1 VFSAPGD
8 LGVTFLTPSYDLRVV
23 AASFFIASFA
33 SFVALDLASRVAAR
47 DRRVARRWWASG
59 ALAMGTGLWS
69 MHFVGMLAYTL
80 AIPLGFTAA
89 MTFVSWLAGVTVAA
103 VALGVAS
110 RRDMRWPHLAGGALA
125 MSVGIVVMHYAGMA
139 ALDMAP
145 GIAWNRTLVLASVV
159 IAVAASAVAL
169 VVMHWFRRAERKRG
183 LQLAAALVLGAAVCA
198 IHWTGM
204 VAANFPPGSVCLSA
218 NGLHGDSLGMLVSVS
233 SMLVLTLTLYT
244 SAVDAR
250 MESRTMRM
258 AASLKTANDE
268 LQAANEALR
277 QRALSDP
284 LTGLPNRVLFEDRLA
299 QACKRYDRAA
309 AAARKSTGGREVP
322 RFAVL
327 FVDLDGFKP
336 VNDVLGHAAGDQ
348 VLQEAARRLRVTG
361 RDNDTVARI
370 GGDEFLLLAEGLGGV
385 ADATALADRFV
396 KRLSRAFDADGRR
409 VHVSASIGV
418 VVYPEHGQREQLVI
432 RADAAMYAAKRA
444 GGNTRAVFEPR
455 MDEAGAERLNLHS
468 ELRMAIERRQLTL
481 HYQPKIDS
489 TTGQIRGVEALLRW
503 NHPERGNVSPVVFI
517 PIAERF
523 GLINEIGNWV
533 IDEVC
538 RQMHEWA
545 DEGMRTRV
553 AINLSVHQLRQ
564 DDLVARIEAA
574 LERHALD
581 PSQLLC
587 EVTESVAMG
596 DPDTLQRVFD
606 GLARIGV
613 FISIDDFGT
622 GYSCLINLRQL
633 PAAQLKIDRS
643 FINDIE
649 TSKDALAIVSAV
661 VNLAHALGLKVVAE
675 GVETAGQRDILIG
688 MNCDEMQGF
697 YFARPMAAESLHDWF
712 LGNKPDGTVDFS
724 PSAMLEHIPT

>member
-1 VFSAPGD
+1 
-8 LGVTFLTPSYDLRVV
+8 VTFLTPSYDLRVV

-33 SFVALDLASRVAAR
+33 AFVALDLASRVATR

-59 ALAMGTGLWS
+59 ALAMGTGIWS

-80 AIPLGFTAA
+80 PIPLGYTAA

-110 RRDMRWPHLAGGALA
+110 RRDMRGWHVAGGALA
-125 MSVGIVVMHYAGMA
+125 MAVGIGVMHYAGMA

-145 GIAWNRTLVLASVV
+145 GIVWNRPLVLASVV
-159 IAVAASAVAL
+159 IALAASAVAL
-169 VVMHWFRRAERKRG
+169 VVMHWFGRAERKRG

-204 VAANFPPGSVCLSA
+204 FAANFPLDAVCLSA

-233 SMLVLTLTLYT
+233 SMLLLTLTLYT

-299 QACKRYDRAA
+299 QACKRHDRAA

-385 ADATALADRFV
+385 ADATALADRLV

-418 VVYPEHGQREQLVI
+418 VVYPEHGQREQLVT

-468 ELRMAIERRQLTL
+468 ELRMAIERRQLKL

-489 TTGQIRGVEALLRW
+489 NTGQIRGVEALLRW
-503 NHPERGNVSPVVFI
+503 THPERGNVSPVVFI

-538 RQMHEWA
+538 RQLHEWA

-564 DDLVARIEAA
+564 DDLVDRIESA
-574 LERHALD
+574 LKRHALD

-688 MNCDEMQGF
+688 MRCDEMQGF

>member
-1 VFSAPGD
+1 M
-8 LGVTFLTPSYDLRVV
+8 TFLTPSYDLRVV

-33 SFVALDLASRVAAR
+33 SFVGLDLVSRVATR
-47 DRRVARRWWASG
+47 DRRLARRWWAGG
-59 ALAMGTGLWS
+59 ALAMGTGIWS
-69 MHFVGMLAYTL
+69 MHFVGMLAFTL
-80 AIPLGFTAA
+80 PIPLGYTAA
-89 MTFVSWLAGVTVAA
+89 MTFVSWLAGVTVSA

-110 RRDMRWPHLAGGALA
+110 RRDMRWTHVAAGALA
-125 MSVGIVVMHYAGMA
+125 MAIGIGVMHYAGMA

-145 GIAWNRTLVLASVV
+145 RIVWNRRLVLLSV
-159 IAVAASAVAL
+159 AVALAASAVAL
-169 VVMHWFRRAERKRG
+169 GVMHWFRRAQRKRA
-183 LQLAAALVLGAAVCA
+183 LQLASALLLGGALCS

-204 VAANFPPGSVCLSA
+204 FAADFPQGAVCLSA
-218 NGLHGDSLGMLVSVS
+218 NGLHGDSLGLLVSVS
-233 SMLVLTLTLYT
+233 SMLLLTLTLYT
-244 SAVDAR
+244 CAVDAHV
-250 MESRTMRM
+250 ESRTMRM

-268 LQAANEALR
+268 LQAANQALK
-277 QRALSDP
+277 QRALTDP

-299 QACKRYDRAA
+299 QACKRRDRAA
-309 AAARKSTGGREVP
+309 AATSKAPGARDVP

-348 VLQEAARRLRVTG
+348 VLQEAARRLRVAG

-370 GGDEFLLLAEGLGGV
+370 GGDEFLLLAEGLDGV
-385 ADATALADRFV
+385 ADATALAERLV
-396 KRLSRAFDADGRR
+396 KRLSRAFEVDGRR

-418 VVYPEHGQREQLVI
+418 VVYPDHGQRDQLVT

-468 ELRMAIERRQLTL
+468 ELRMAIERRELKL

-489 TTGQIRGVEALLRW
+489 TSGQIRGVEALLRW
-503 NHPERGNVSPVVFI
+503 QHPERGNVSPVVFI

-538 RQMHEWA
+538 RQLHEWA

-574 LERHALD
+574 LRRHALD

-697 YFARPMAAESLHDWF
+697 YFARPMAADSLHDWF
-712 LGNKPDGTVDFS
+712 LGNKPDGTADFS

>member
-1 VFSAPGD
+1 M
-8 LGVTFLTPSYDLRVV
+8 TFLTPTYDLRVV

-33 SFVALDLASRVAAR
+33 SFVALDLTSRVRTR
-47 DRRVARRWWASG
+47 DRTVARRWWAAGSV
-59 ALAMGTGLWS
+59 AMGTGIWS

-80 AIPLGFTAA
+80 SIPLGYTAV
-89 MTFVSWLAGVTVAA
+89 MTVLSWLAGVSVSA
-103 VALGVAS
+103 VALAIAARRELPWTRVA
-110 RRDMRWPHLAGGALA
+110 AGAAA
-125 MSVGIVVMHYAGMA
+125 MGLGICAMHYAGMA

-145 GIAWNRTLVLASVV
+145 GIVWNWPLVGASAA
-159 IAVAASAVAL
+159 IAVVASAVAL
-169 VVMHWFRRAERKRG
+169 KVFHWFRRGGRRRSW
-183 LQLAAALVLGAAVCA
+183 QLVAALVLGFAVCGM
-198 IHWTGM
+198 HYTGM
-204 VAANFPPGSVCLSA
+204 AAASFPLGAVCLSA
-218 NGLHGDSLGMLVSVS
+218 NLLHGDSLGMLVSVT
-233 SMLVLTLTLYT
+233 SMLLLTLTLYT

-250 MESRTMRM
+250 MEGRTMRM
-258 AASLKTANDE
+258 AASLKSANDE

-299 QACKRYDRAA
+299 QACKRHDRAA
-309 AAARKSTGGREVP
+309 AAARKAGGGREVP

-370 GGDEFLLLAEGLGGV
+370 GGDEFLLLAEGLGGLS
-385 ADATALADRFV
+385 DATALADRLV
-396 KRLSRAFDADGRR
+396 KRLARAFEVDGRR
-409 VHVSASIGV
+409 VHVSASVGV
-418 VVYPEHGQREQLVI
+418 VVYPDHGQREQLVT

-455 MDEAGAERLNLHS
+455 MDEAGAERLNLHN
-468 ELRMAIERRQLTL
+468 ELRMAIERNQLKL

-489 TTGQIRGVEALLRW
+489 NTGQIRGVEALLRW
-503 NHPERGNVSPVVFI
+503 THPERGNVSPVVFI

-538 RQMHEWA
+538 RQLHEWA

-564 DDLVARIEAA
+564 DDLVPRIEAA
-574 LERHALD
+574 LKRHALD

-697 YFARPMAAESLHDWF
+697 YFARPMAAESLHEWF
-712 LGNKPDGTVDFS
+712 LGNKPEGSVDFA
-724 PSAMLEHIPT
+724 PSAMLEFIPT

>member
-1 VFSAPGD
+1 M
-8 LGVTFLTPSYDLRVV
+8 TFLTPSYDLRVV

-33 SFVALDLASRVAAR
+33 SFVALDLTSRVRTR
-47 DRRVARRWWASG
+47 DRSVARRWWAAGSI
-59 ALAMGTGLWS
+59 AMGTGIWS

-80 AIPLGFTAA
+80 SIPLGYTTL
-89 MTFVSWLAGVTVAA
+89 MTFLSWVAGVGVSA
-103 VALGVAS
+103 VALGIATRRELSWLRVA
-110 RRDMRWPHLAGGALA
+110 LGAAA
-125 MSVGIVVMHYAGMA
+125 MGLGVCAMHYVGMA

-145 GIAWNRTLVLASVV
+145 GIVWNRPLVIASAV

-169 VVMHWFRRAERKRG
+169 KAFHWFRGGNRRRSW
-183 LQLAAALVLGAAVCA
+183 QLVAALVLGAAVCGM
-198 IHWTGM
+198 HYTGM
-204 VAANFPPGSVCLSA
+204 AAAGFPDGAVCLSA
-218 NGLHGDSLGMLVSVS
+218 SALNGERLGVLVSVS
-233 SMLVLTLTLYT
+233 AMLMLTLTLYT
-244 SAVDAR
+244 SALDAR
-250 MESRTMRM
+250 MQGRTMRL
-258 AASLKTANDE
+258 AASLKAANDE
-268 LQAANEALR
+268 LQAANAALK

-299 QACKRYDRAA
+299 QACKRRDRAA
-309 AAARKSTGGREVP
+309 ASAAAKGAP
-322 RFAVL
+322 KFAVL
-327 FVDLDGFKP
+327 FIDLDGFKP

-348 VLQEAARRLRVTG
+348 VLQEAARRLRIAG

-370 GGDEFLLLAEGLGGV
+370 GGDEFLLLAEGLGGA
-385 ADATALADRFV
+385 ADAIALADRLV
-396 KRLSRAFDADGRR
+396 KRLQRAFEVDGRR

-418 VVYPEHGQREQLVI
+418 VVYPDHGQREQLVT

-444 GGNTRAVFEPR
+444 GGNTRAVFESR
-455 MDEAGAERLNLHS
+455 MDEAGAERLNLHN
-468 ELRMAIERRQLTL
+468 ELRLAIERRQLKL

-489 TTGQIRGVEALLRW
+489 NSGQIRGVEALLRW
-503 NHPERGNVSPVVFI
+503 THPERGSVSPVVFI

-523 GLINEIGNWV
+523 GLINAIGNWV

-538 RQMHEWA
+538 RQLHQWA

-564 DDLVARIEAA
+564 EDLVDRIEAA
-574 LERHALD
+574 LKRHAID

-697 YFARPMAAESLHDWF
+697 YFARPMAADSLHDWF
-712 LGNKPDGTVDFS
+712 LGNKPEGAVDFA
-724 PSAMLEHIPT
+724 PSAMLAEIPT

>member
-33 SFVALDLASRVAAR
+33 SFVALDLASRGATR

-80 AIPLGFTAA
+80 PIALGYTAA
-89 MTFVSWLAGVTVAA
+89 MTFVSWLAGVAVAA
-103 VALGVAS
+103 VALGVAA
-110 RRDMRWPHLAGGALA
+110 RRDMHWLPVAGGALA
-125 MSVGIVVMHYAGMA
+125 MAVGIGVMHYAGMA

-145 GIAWNRTLVLASVV
+145 GIVWNRALVLASVV
-159 IAVAASAVAL
+159 IALAASAVAL

-204 VAANFPPGSVCLSA
+204 FAANVPLGAVCLGA
-218 NGLHGDSLGMLVSVS
+218 NSLHGDSLGMLVSVS
-233 SMLVLTLTLYT
+233 SMLLLTLTLYT

-250 MESRTMRM
+250 MESRTVRM

-299 QACKRYDRAA
+299 QACRRHDRA
-309 AAARKSTGGREVP
+309 AAARKSAGEREVP

-385 ADATALADRFV
+385 ADATALADRLV

-418 VVYPEHGQREQLVI
+418 VVYPEHGQREQLVT

-468 ELRMAIERRQLTL
+468 ELRMAIERRQLRL

-538 RQMHEWA
+538 RQMHQWA

-564 DDLVARIEAA
+564 DDLVDRIEAA
-574 LERHALD
+574 LKRHALD

-688 MNCDEMQGF
+688 MHCDEMQGF

-712 LGNKPDGTVDFS
+712 LGNKPDGAVDFS

>member
-1 VFSAPGD
+1 M
-8 LGVTFLTPSYDLRVV
+8 TFLTPSYDLRVV

-33 SFVALDLASRVAAR
+33 SFVALDLTSRVRTR
-47 DRRVARRWWASG
+47 DRVVARRWWAAGSV
-59 ALAMGTGLWS
+59 AMGTGIWS

-80 AIPLGFTAA
+80 SIPLGYTAA
-89 MTFVSWLAGVTVAA
+89 MTFISWVAGVAVSA
-103 VALGVAS
+103 VALAIAARRELPWTRVA
-110 RRDMRWPHLAGGALA
+110 AGAATMGL
-125 MSVGIVVMHYAGMA
+125 GICTMHYAGMA
-139 ALDMAP
+139 AIDVAP
-145 GIAWNRTLVLASVV
+145 GIVWNWTLVGVSAA
-159 IAVAASAVAL
+159 IAVVASAVAL
-169 VVMHWFRRAERKRG
+169 KVFHWFRRGSRRRSW
-183 LQLAAALVLGAAVCA
+183 QLVAALVLGSAVCGM
-198 IHWTGM
+198 HYTGM
-204 VAANFPPGSVCLSA
+204 AAASFPAGAVCLSA
-218 NGLHGDSLGMLVSVS
+218 NLLHGDSLGMLVSVS
-233 SMLVLTLTLYT
+233 SMLLLTLTLYT

-268 LQAANEALR
+268 LQAANEALK

-284 LTGLPNRVLFEDRLA
+284 LTGLPNRTLFEDRLA
-299 QACKRYDRAA
+299 QACKRHDRAA
-309 AAARKSTGGREVP
+309 AAARKAGGGREVP

-336 VNDVLGHAAGDQ
+336 VNDVMGHAAGDK

-370 GGDEFLLLAEGLGGV
+370 GGDEFLLLAEGLNGV
-385 ADATALADRFV
+385 ADATALADRLL
-396 KRLSRAFDADGRR
+396 KRLARAFEIDSRR

-418 VVYPEHGQREQLVI
+418 VVYPDHGQRDQLVT

-455 MDEAGAERLNLHS
+455 MDEVNIERLNLHS
-468 ELRMAIERRQLTL
+468 ELRMAIERNQLKL

-489 TTGQIRGVEALLRW
+489 NTGQIRGVEALLRW

-538 RQMHEWA
+538 RQLHEWA

-564 DDLVARIEAA
+564 DDLVPRIEAA
-574 LERHALD
+574 LKRHALD

-697 YFARPMAAESLHDWF
+697 YFARPMAAESLHEWF
-712 LGNKPDGTVDFS
+712 LGNKPDGAVDFS
-724 PSAMLEHIPT
+724 PSAMLEFIPT

>member
-1 VFSAPGD
+1 VFQAPGD

-33 SFVALDLASRVAAR
+33 SYVALDLTSRVR
-47 DRRVARRWWASG
+47 TSDRRLARRWWASG
-59 ALAMGTGLWS
+59 SIAMGTGIWS
-69 MHFVGMLAYTL
+69 MHFIGMLAFSLPITL
-80 AIPLGFTAA
+80 GYTAA
-89 MTFVSWLAGVTVAA
+89 MTAISWFAGVAVSA
-103 VALGVAS
+103 VALGAVM
-110 RRDMRWPHLAGGALA
+110 RQDMDWRHLAGGAVA
-125 MSVGIVVMHYAGMA
+125 MGVGICTMHYSGMA
-139 ALDMAP
+139 ALDMTP
-145 GIAWNRTLVLASVV
+145 GIVWNWPLVGASVM
-159 IAVAASAVAL
+159 IAVSASAVAL
-169 VVMHWFRRAERKRG
+169 NVFKWFRGGKRSRVW
-183 LQLAAALVLGAAVCA
+183 QLVAALVLGAAICGM
-198 IHWTGM
+198 HYTGM
-204 VAANFPPGSVCLSA
+204 GAAEFPSGAVCRSA
-218 NGLHGDSLGMLVSVS
+218 DGLNGERLGMLVTVS
-233 SMLVLTLTLYT
+233 SLMLLTMTLYAST
-244 SAVDAR
+244 VDAR
-250 MESRTMRM
+250 MEGRTVRL

-268 LQAANEALR
+268 LQAANEALK
-277 QRALSDP
+277 QRALTDP
-284 LTGLPNRVLFEDRLA
+284 LTSLPNRVLFEDRLA
-299 QACKRYDRAA
+299 QACKRRDRAA
-309 AAARKSTGGREVP
+309 AAASKAAGAREVP

-385 ADATALADRFV
+385 ADATALADRLV
-396 KRLSRAFDADGRR
+396 KRLARAFEVDGRR

-418 VVYPEHGQREQLVI
+418 VVYPDNGQREQLVT

-468 ELRMAIERRQLTL
+468 ELRMAIERGQLKL

-503 NHPERGNVSPVVFI
+503 THPERGSVSPVVFI

-538 RQMHEWA
+538 RQLHEWA

-564 DDLVARIEAA
+564 DDLVDRIEAA
-574 LERHALD
+574 LKRHALD

-712 LGNKPDGTVDFS
+712 LGNKPEGAVDFA
-724 PSAMLEHIPT
+724 PSAMLEYIPT